1 MTFETVVL
9 SKYCF
14 HLSLNLSQ
22 WLIITS
28 RSPLVSC
35 FWGVRSQNTH
45 QDCLCFFSMLFHTRM
60 QTLCSRFYFHCVHRN
75 RAWKKWYTVPVWRTA
90 SSFVN
95 GVVTWGYGWAI
106 PWFSNLMNIFSI
118 ECSQI
123 QIFEL
128 NFPEKWYSIIFW
140 IEITLKWINES

>member
-45 QDCLCFFSMLFHTRM
+45 QDCLCTFSMLFHTRM

-75 RAWKKWYTVPVWRTA
+75 RAWKKCYTVPVWRTA

-106 PWFSNLMNIFSI
+106 PWFSNLMNIFFNWMQPNS
-118 ECSQI
+118 
-123 QIFEL
+123 
-128 NFPEKWYSIIFW
+128 NFW
-140 IEITLKWINES
+140 IEFSWKNDIQ